1 MMNTAQ
7 CEQRDIKARTGMV
20 QKMPRKR
27 PQWRELTRGPLVIW
41 NWEVLGSSL
50 DARLQSWD
58 SVQKQQGIS
67 NGTSMTKEAYQQY

>member
-20 QKMPRKR
+20 QEMPRKS
-27 PQWRELTRGPLVIW
+27 PQWRRELTRGPVVIW

-50 DARLQSWD
+50 DAGLQSWD
-58 SVQKQQGIS
+58 SVQKQQEIS
-67 NGTSMTKEAYQQY
+67 NGTSMTKEAY